1 MPPENNTPP
10 SNSRSVLIGVGIVAL
25 IIVIAVV
32 AYALYT
38 QQQVAD
44 QMPVAETPGTPVVPP
59 PPPPPAVAPSESLG
73 GSLYEKSQNPL
84 EDKLPDQSP
93 VANPIND
100 AYKNPFE

>member
-1 MPPENNTPP
+1 MPPENNTPR
-10 SNSRSVLIGVGIVAL
+10 SDSRSILIGVGIVAL

-32 AYALYT
+32 AYALRS
-38 QQQVAD
+38 QRQVAE
-44 QMPVAETPGTPVVPP
+44 QMPVAETPGTEVAP

-73 GSLYEKSQNPL
+73 GSLYEKSQNPI
-84 EDKLPDQSP
+84 EDKLPEQSP